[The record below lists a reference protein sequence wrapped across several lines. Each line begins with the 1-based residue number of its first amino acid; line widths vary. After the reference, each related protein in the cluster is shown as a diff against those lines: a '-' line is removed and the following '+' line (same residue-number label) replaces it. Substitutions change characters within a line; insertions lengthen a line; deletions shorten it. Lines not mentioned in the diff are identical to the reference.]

1 LSPAA
6 FICTTKSER
15 TDDIKSLGDY
25 LEGMGYNVYFRKD
38 YCSPE
43 GIKEMADQVVFD
55 NLVVLMCP
63 RKLGRDV
70 FSSVLEPD
78 TEFYSYDTE
87 GEPRELANRIHSEVI
102 MASQMSLG
110 LAPDRT
116 ALVVGGGVAGVY
128 AALDIAEQGFKV
140 RLVESDPSIGGVMA
154 ALDKTFPTMD
164 CSI

>member
-1 LSPAA
+1 MSPAA

-15 TDDIKSLGDY
+15 EDDIKSLGDY
-25 LEGMGYNVYFRKD
+25 LEGMGYNVFFRKD

-43 GIKEMADQVVFD
+43 GIKDMADQVGFD
-55 NLVVLMCP
+55 SLVVLMCP
-63 RKLGRDV
+63 RKLGRAV
-70 FSSVLEPD
+70 FSSFLEPD
-78 TEFYSYDTE
+78 VQFFSYDTE
-87 GEPRELANRIHSEVI
+87 GEPRELANTIHSEI
-102 MASQMSLG
+102 INASQMSLG

-116 ALVVGGGVAGVY
+116 AMVVGGGVAGVY

-164 CSI
+164 YSI